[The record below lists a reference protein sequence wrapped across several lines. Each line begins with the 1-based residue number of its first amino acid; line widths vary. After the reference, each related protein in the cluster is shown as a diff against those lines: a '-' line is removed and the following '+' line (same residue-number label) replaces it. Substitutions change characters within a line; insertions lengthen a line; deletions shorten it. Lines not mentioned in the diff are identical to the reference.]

1 MKSNI
6 GFLIVMSLLFSCS
19 NQNEFITLSSLSLKV
34 CTLQNYYVN
43 PFDTSIILKYLNNEE
58 NNEII
63 NSYFNNRI
71 IGLHKK
77 YDRFNYYKNEISL
90 KTINDYYGSDKEV
103 FCDDELYN
111 LIKYGYNLTL
121 KTKGYFNFFIGNL
134 TDYWNQR
141 FDDYSLD
148 PLINLDSEND
158 LIKIVKTI
166 PSLEEIKNIFTFNDE
181 KKSIIFNSLND
192 IYFNGECLSRSKNDS
207 KYRPILNA
215 GGLGKGLLVDYLKND
230 LLDKCY
236 GFINAG
242 TSSISLFFNEDYLK
256 KNKQE
261 IYLTNPMI
269 KDSFNREKL
278 ITVSLFDNYNISTS
292 GVYSMNKFYQ
302 IDEKIR
308 HHIINP
314 YSGESS
320 NFHMSISLFSKSL
333 LNVELDAFTTSLM
346 NLPLNECYQFINEI
360 KEYNDLSYIIVD
372 YFNDTLKVF
381 IDPIIKDFIEINN
394 KECDV
399 IYE

>member
-1 MKSNI
+1 MKINI
-6 GFLIVMSLLFSCS
+6 GLLIVMSLLFSCSS

-34 CTLQNYYVN
+34 CTLENYYVN
-43 PFDTSIILKYLNNEE
+43 PFDTSIILKYLSSE
-58 NNEII
+58 NNDSI
-63 NSYFNNRI
+63 NRLFNNRI

-77 YDRFNYYKNEISL
+77 YDRFNYYENEISL

-111 LIKYGYNLTL
+111 LIKYGYDLTL
-121 KTKGYFNFFIGNL
+121 KTEGYFNFFIGNL
-134 TDYWNQR
+134 TDYWEKR

-148 PLINLDSEND
+148 PLINLDSENE

-192 IYFNGECLSRSKNDS
+192 IYFNGEYLSRSKNDS

-215 GGLGKGLLVDYLKND
+215 GALGKGLLTDYLKND

-242 TSSISLFFNEDYLK
+242 TSSISLFFNEDYFN
-256 KNKQE
+256 KNEQK

-269 KDSFNREKL
+269 KDSFTREKL
-278 ITVSLFDNYNISTS
+278 ITISLFDNYNISTS
-292 GVYSMNKFYQ
+292 GVYLMNKFYQ

-314 YSGESS
+314 YNGESS

-333 LNVELDAFTTSLM
+333 LNVELDAFTTALM
-346 NLPLNECYQFINEI
+346 NLSLKECYQFINEI
-360 KEYNDLSYIIVD
+360 KINNDLSYIIVD

-394 KECDV
+394 KECEV